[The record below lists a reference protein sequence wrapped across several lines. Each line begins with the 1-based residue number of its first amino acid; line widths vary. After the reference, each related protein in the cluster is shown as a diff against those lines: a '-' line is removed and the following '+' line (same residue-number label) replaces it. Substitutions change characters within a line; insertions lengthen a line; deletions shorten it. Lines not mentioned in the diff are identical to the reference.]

1 MGFYPLLIDLQG
13 LPCLVAG
20 GGALA
25 KHKVELLVGQGAD
38 VTVVAPEISPE
49 IRALP
54 VAAAERRV
62 RAEDA
67 AGKALVVDA
76 TGDADAERLLREAC
90 RRMHIPFNS
99 ACRGEAC
106 TAIFPAVYTSG
117 RTVVAVSS
125 RGASPAASA
134 WLRDTLAAHVPARMD
149 EILAQM
155 EQLRSVSRALSP
167 DQRRRRRFLRRC
179 LDRMLALGRPLS
191 ADELEEEKRRT
202 EEENA

>member
-25 KHKVELLVGQGAD
+25 KHKVELLVGQGAA

-67 AGKALVVDA
+67 EGKALVVDA

-106 TAIFPAVYTSG
+106 TAVFPAVHQTG
-117 RTVVAVSS
+117 RTVVAVSTL
-125 RGASPAASA
+125 GASPAACSR
-134 WLRDTLAAHVPARMD
+134 LRDQLAAHVPKEMDAILDGMAALRPLSRHWFDDQGARK
-149 EILAQM
+149 
-155 EQLRSVSRALSP
+155 
-167 DQRRRRRFLRRC
+167 RFLHRC
-179 LDRMLALGRPLS
+179 LDEMLKQGRPL
-191 ADELEEEKRRT
+191 APEET
-202 EEENA
+202 EVLRQEIIE

>member
-25 KHKVELLVGQGAD
+25 KHKVELLVGQGAA

-67 AGKALVVDA
+67 EGKALVVDA

-99 ACRGEAC
+99 ACRLGDG
-106 TAIFPAVYTSG
+106 TAVFPAVHQTG
-117 RTVVAVSS
+117 RTVVAVSTL
-125 RGASPAASA
+125 GASPAACTL
-134 WLRDTLAAHVPARMD
+134 LRDQLAAHVPEEMDAILDGMAALRPLSRQWFDDQGARK
-149 EILAQM
+149 
-155 EQLRSVSRALSP
+155 
-167 DQRRRRRFLRRC
+167 RFLHRC
-179 LDRMLALGRPLS
+179 LDEMLKQGRPL
-191 ADELEEEKRRT
+191 APEET
-202 EEENA
+202 EVLRQEIIE

>member
-25 KHKVELLVGQGAD
+25 KHKVELLVGQGAA

-67 AGKALVVDA
+67 EGKALVVDA
-76 TGDADAERLLREAC
+76 TGDAAAERLLREAC

-106 TAIFPAVYTSG
+106 TAVFPAVHQTG
-117 RTVVAVSS
+117 RTVVAVSTL
-125 RGASPAASA
+125 GASPAACSR
-134 WLRDTLAAHVPARMD
+134 LRDELAAHVPEEMDAILDGMAALRPLSRHWFDDQGARK
-149 EILAQM
+149 
-155 EQLRSVSRALSP
+155 
-167 DQRRRRRFLRRC
+167 RFLHRC
-179 LDRMLALGRPLS
+179 LDEMLKQGRPL
-191 ADELEEEKRRT
+191 APEET
-202 EEENA
+202 EVLRQEIIE

>member
-25 KHKVELLVGQGAD
+25 KHKVELLVGQGAA

-67 AGKALVVDA
+67 EGKALVVDA

-106 TAIFPAVYTSG
+106 TAVFPAVHQTG
-117 RTVVAVSS
+117 RTVVAVSTL
-125 RGASPAASA
+125 GASPAACTR
-134 WLRDTLAAHVPARMD
+134 LRDQLAAHVPEEMDAILDGMAALRPLSRQWFDDQGARK
-149 EILAQM
+149 
-155 EQLRSVSRALSP
+155 
-167 DQRRRRRFLRRC
+167 RFLHRC
-179 LDRMLALGRPLS
+179 LDEMLKQGRPL
-191 ADELEEEKRRT
+191 APEET
-202 EEENA
+202 EVLRQEIIE

>member
-67 AGKALVVDA
+67 EGKALVVDA

-106 TAIFPAVYTSG
+106 TAVFPAVHQTG
-117 RTVVAVSS
+117 RTVVAVSTL
-125 RGASPAASA
+125 GASPAACRR
-134 WLRDTLAAHVPARMD
+134 LRDQLAAHVPEEMDAILDGMAALRPLSRQWFDDQGARK
-149 EILAQM
+149 
-155 EQLRSVSRALSP
+155 
-167 DQRRRRRFLRRC
+167 RFLHRC
-179 LDRMLALGRPLS
+179 LDEMLKQGRPL
-191 ADELEEEKRRT
+191 APEET
-202 EEENA
+202 EVLRQEIIE

>member
-25 KHKVELLVGQGAD
+25 KHKVELLVGQGAA

-67 AGKALVVDA
+67 EGKALVVDA

-106 TAIFPAVYTSG
+106 TAVFPAVHQTG
-117 RTVVAVSS
+117 RTVVAVSTL
-125 RGASPAASA
+125 GASPAACTR
-134 WLRDTLAAHVPARMD
+134 LRDQLAAHVPEEMDAILDGMAALRPLSRHWFDDQGARK
-149 EILAQM
+149 
-155 EQLRSVSRALSP
+155 
-167 DQRRRRRFLRRC
+167 RFLHRC
-179 LDRMLALGRPLS
+179 LDEMLKQGRPL
-191 ADELEEEKRRT
+191 APEET
-202 EEENA
+202 EVLRQEIIE

>member
-25 KHKVELLVGQGAD
+25 KHKVELLVGQGAA

-67 AGKALVVDA
+67 EGKALVVDA

-99 ACRGEAC
+99 ACRLGDG
-106 TAIFPAVYTSG
+106 TAVFPAVHQTG
-117 RTVVAVSS
+117 RTVVAVSTL
-125 RGASPAASA
+125 GASPAACTR
-134 WLRDTLAAHVPARMD
+134 LRDQLAAHVPKEMDAILDGMAALRPLSRQWFDDQGARK
-149 EILAQM
+149 
-155 EQLRSVSRALSP
+155 
-167 DQRRRRRFLRRC
+167 RFLHRC
-179 LDRMLALGRPLS
+179 LDEMLKQGRPL
-191 ADELEEEKRRT
+191 APEET
-202 EEENA
+202 EVLRQEIIE

>member
-25 KHKVELLVGQGAD
+25 KHKVELLVGQGAA

-67 AGKALVVDA
+67 EGKALVVDA
-76 TGDADAERLLREAC
+76 TGDADAELLLREAC

-99 ACRGEAC
+99 ACRLGDG
-106 TAIFPAVYTSG
+106 TAVFPAVHQTG
-117 RTVVAVSS
+117 RTVVAVSTL
-125 RGASPAASA
+125 GASPAACTR
-134 WLRDTLAAHVPARMD
+134 LRDQLAAHVPKEMDAILDGMAALRPLSRHWFDDQGARK
-149 EILAQM
+149 
-155 EQLRSVSRALSP
+155 
-167 DQRRRRRFLRRC
+167 RFLHRC
-179 LDRMLALGRPLS
+179 LDEMLKQGRPL
-191 ADELEEEKRRT
+191 APEET
-202 EEENA
+202 EVLRQEIIE

>member
-25 KHKVELLVGQGAD
+25 KHKVELLVGQGAA

-67 AGKALVVDA
+67 EGKALVVDA

-106 TAIFPAVYTSG
+106 TAVFPAVHQTG
-117 RTVVAVSS
+117 RTVVAVSTL
-125 RGASPAASA
+125 GASPAACTL
-134 WLRDTLAAHVPARMD
+134 LRDQLAAHVPEEMDAILDGMAALRPLSRQWFDDQGARK
-149 EILAQM
+149 
-155 EQLRSVSRALSP
+155 
-167 DQRRRRRFLRRC
+167 RFLHRC
-179 LDRMLALGRPLS
+179 LDEMLKQGRPL
-191 ADELEEEKRRT
+191 APEET
-202 EEENA
+202 EVLRQEIIE

>member
-25 KHKVELLVGQGAD
+25 KHKVELLVGQGAA

-67 AGKALVVDA
+67 EGKALVVDA

-99 ACRGEAC
+99 ACRLGDG
-106 TAIFPAVYTSG
+106 TAVFPAVHQTG
-117 RTVVAVSS
+117 RTVVAVSTL
-125 RGASPAASA
+125 GASPAACSR
-134 WLRDTLAAHVPARMD
+134 LRDQLAAHVPEEMDAILDGMAALRPLSRHWFDDQGARK
-149 EILAQM
+149 
-155 EQLRSVSRALSP
+155 
-167 DQRRRRRFLRRC
+167 RFLHRC
-179 LDRMLALGRPLS
+179 LDEMLKQGRPL
-191 ADELEEEKRRT
+191 APEET
-202 EEENA
+202 EVLRQEIIE

>member
-25 KHKVELLVGQGAD
+25 KHKVELLVGQGAA

-67 AGKALVVDA
+67 EGKALVVDA

-99 ACRGEAC
+99 ACRLGDG
-106 TAIFPAVYTSG
+106 TAVFPAVHQTG
-117 RTVVAVSS
+117 RTVVAVSTL
-125 RGASPAASA
+125 GASPAACTR
-134 WLRDTLAAHVPARMD
+134 LRDQLAAHVPEEMDAILDGMAALRPLSRHWFDNQGARK
-149 EILAQM
+149 
-155 EQLRSVSRALSP
+155 
-167 DQRRRRRFLRRC
+167 RFLHRC
-179 LDRMLALGRPLS
+179 LDEMLKQGRPL
-191 ADELEEEKRRT
+191 APEET
-202 EEENA
+202 EVLRQEIIE